1 MAVRPV
7 VFLSVVAC
15 VQGYTLNVPSLGSL
29 NGGGDGTPARYE
41 NVAVFLGIP
50 YAKPPIGDLRWQPPL
65 AYGPW
70 QSPRDATK
78 FGQACI
84 QPSQPRLARGPFSE
98 DCLTL
103 NVATPATQLSAQEK
117 IPVMFYIH
125 GGSYTQGEAAS
136 YPIDALVAQ
145 SGHKVVVAAANY
157 RLGYL
162 GFAASAEIQA
172 RSHDGSAGNFGIQDQ
187 RLAMMW
193 VQDHIAAFGGDGTRM
208 TIFGES
214 AGGSSVM
221 NHLAAPRSEGLFQRA
236 IVQSGTY
243 MSGAQPL
250 AHAQQDFGRLL
261 KHTGC
266 QNLVCLVEIRN
277 TTVLQ
282 CHDLEYWPA
291 IDGVEFKASA
301 GELIQ
306 SGTYNKKVDVL
317 LGSNRDE
324 FGLFSKSVPLHGYRK
339 FSIDA
344 LLQPLAF
351 DALLEFFVPNPF
363 LHSSVNSIYDP
374 KGDYEYPVNLANYSI
389 YWWKITRILTDGGG
403 LGVFTKGDKGAYA
416 LGHCGARNLARSL
429 KAGGTSKVFQYLFAG
444 GKNVVGHGA
453 EIPYAFGDVI
463 AFPSEGDKQLAT
475 AMAKYWSNF
484 AVTGN
489 PDPGSDGLVEWPE
502 YDAET
507 DQSLR
512 LDQTI
517 AVQHKF
523 RSAACDFWDKHPIR
537 LDPNEEWFTPGP
549 KVSAASV
556 IV

>member
-1 MAVRPV
+1 MTVRPA
-7 VFLSVVAC
+7 VFLSIVAC
-15 VQGYTLNVPSLGSL
+15 VRGYTLNVPNLGSL

-50 YAKPPIGDLRWQPPL
+50 YAKPPIGDLRWQPPQP
-65 AYGPW
+65 YGPW

-84 QPSQPRLARGPFSE
+84 QPPGLAAGPFSE

-103 NVATPATQLSAQEK
+103 NVATPQTQLTAQEK
-117 IPVMFYIH
+117 LPVMFWIY
-125 GGSYTQGEAAS
+125 GGSYTQGAAAS

-187 RLAMMW
+187 RLGMKW
-193 VQDHIAAFGGDGTRM
+193 VQDHIAAFGGDGKRM

-221 NHLAAPRSEGLFQRA
+221 NHLAAPRSGGLFQRA
-236 IVQSGTY
+236 IIQSGTY
-243 MSGAQPL
+243 MSGAQPFD
-250 AHAQQDFGRLL
+250 HAQQDFGRLL
-261 KHTGC
+261 KRTGC
-266 QNLVCLVEIRN
+266 ENLACLVEMKN
-277 TTVLQ
+277 TTVLE

-291 IDGVEFKASA
+291 IDGVEFEASA
-301 GELIQ
+301 GQLIQ
-306 SGTYNKKVDVL
+306 SGTYHKDVDVL

-324 FGLFSKSVPLHGYRK
+324 FALFSQIVPLHKYAK

-344 LLQPLAF
+344 LLQPLAY
-351 DALLEFFVPNPF
+351 DALLEFAVPDPF
-363 LHSSVNSIYDP
+363 LHSAINSLYDP
-374 KGDYEYPVNLANYSI
+374 NGDYEYPVNLANYSI

-429 KAGGTSKVFQYLFAG
+429 KSGGTSKVFQYLFAG
-444 GKNVVGHGA
+444 GQNLVGHGS
-453 EIPYAFGDVI
+453 EIGYAFGDVI
-463 AFPSEGDKQLAT
+463 DFSSEGDKQLAT

-489 PDPGSDGLVEWPE
+489 PNGDELQAWPE
-502 YDAET
+502 YDADT
-507 DQSLR
+507 DKSLR
-512 LDQTI
+512 LDQII
-517 AVQHKF
+517 AVQDKF
-523 RSAACDFWDKHPIR
+523 RSGACDFWDKHNIR
-537 LDPNEEWFTPGP
+537 RDPNEEWFTPGP